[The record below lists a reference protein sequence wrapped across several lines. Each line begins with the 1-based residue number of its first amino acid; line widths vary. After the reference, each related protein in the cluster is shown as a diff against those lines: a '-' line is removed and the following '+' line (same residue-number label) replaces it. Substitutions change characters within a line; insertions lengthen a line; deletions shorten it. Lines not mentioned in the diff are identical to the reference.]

1 MKHLR
6 NIFLFCFIAS
16 LVGVL
21 LASTSNDVDAQDAD
35 KGKALF
41 KDKGCV
47 ACHKIGGG
55 DGLGPDLK
63 GVLDKWAD
71 HDLLVKFIVDLNSV
85 PDDTPHNS
93 DHKTVGGLKAKY
105 PLAMPVGSVN
115 ETEAKD
121 ILAYISGGEGLE
133 TKVVEVATGDDAVA
147 LGLKYF
153 TGEKSFKNGAPSC
166 ISCHTVT
173 VSGEMLFG
181 GGSLA
186 SNVGSKYESLNHA
199 WKRNGGDGMAAVIQN
214 PQFLVMR
221 EVFAGKPLTD
231 EEAGAITA
239 FLGQV
244 HKDNKGEEDSNTG
257 MIFLFFILALL
268 ATGGVIF
275 FFDRIWAKRFR
286 DVRKPL
292 VGEIE

>member
-6 NIFLFCFIAS
+6 YILMLCFVAS
-16 LVGVL
+16 VVGAF
-21 LASTSNDVDAQDAD
+21 LASATSDIEAQDTEA
-35 KGKALF
+35 GKKIFESKCA
-41 KDKGCV
+41 
-47 ACHKIGGG
+47 ACHTIGGG
-55 DGLGPDLK
+55 KVVGPDLE
-63 GVLDKWAD
+63 
-71 HDLLVKFIVDLNSV
+71 
-85 PDDTPHNS
+85 
-93 DHKTVGGLKAKY
+93 GLKDRAPSAEWVVSYVLNPQGVDDEYAKQMRKLAGTTMMQ
-105 PLAMPVGSVN
+105 PLGISKKEAQDVVN
-115 ETEAKD
+115 F
-121 ILAYISGGEGLE
+121 LYGGEGLE
-133 TKVVEVATGDDAVA
+133 TKSIEVATGDDAVA

-153 TGEKSFKNGAPSC
+153 TGEKSFENGAPSC

-257 MIFLFFILALL
+257 MMFLFFILALL